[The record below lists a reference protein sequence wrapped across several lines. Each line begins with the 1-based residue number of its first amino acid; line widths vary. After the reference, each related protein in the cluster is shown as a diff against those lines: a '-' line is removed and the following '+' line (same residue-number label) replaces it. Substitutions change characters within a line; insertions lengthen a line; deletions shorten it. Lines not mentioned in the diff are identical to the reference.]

1 MEQGV
6 LEVRAQNPDQ
16 WTAREFPSS
25 SAFCF
30 LIATFLEVKILYQVR
45 GEADFAVSLV
55 SGLHLERKT
64 LFSSDS
70 STSHPVSAQFSSI
83 RNAG

>member
-30 LIATFLEVKILYQVR
+30 LIATFLEFKILYQVR

-64 LFSSDS
+64 LCLALTPVLPILCQLSS
-70 STSHPVSAQFSSI
+70 VQ
-83 RNAG
+83 